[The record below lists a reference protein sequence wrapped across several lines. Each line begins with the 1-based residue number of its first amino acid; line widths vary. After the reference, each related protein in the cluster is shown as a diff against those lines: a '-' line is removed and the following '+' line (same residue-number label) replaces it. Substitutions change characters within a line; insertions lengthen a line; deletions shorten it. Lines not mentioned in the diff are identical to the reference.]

1 VSHIQKIYNIKIYNM
16 AEKEEPILLDSTTS
30 AQVKTTNSM
39 MQTTVGRVALY
50 FSCFVCIIVALL
62 ALKSGNFFVFL
73 NAVSK

>member
-1 VSHIQKIYNIKIYNM
+1 MYNTM
-16 AEKEEPILLDSTTS
+16 AEKEEPVLLDPTTS

-39 MQTTVGRVALY
+39 MQTTVGRIALY

-73 NAVSK
+73 NAFSK

>member
-1 VSHIQKIYNIKIYNM
+1 
-16 AEKEEPILLDSTTS
+16 
-30 AQVKTTNSM
+30 M

-62 ALKSGNFFVFL
+62 ALKSDNFFVFL

>member
-1 VSHIQKIYNIKIYNM
+1 MSHIQKIYNIKIYNM